1 MNTEGRVRAERRLA
15 AILAADVAGYSR
27 LIGADEEGTLE
38 RLKAIRSE
46 LIDPKIAEH
55 HGRLVKTTGDGLLV
69 EFSSVVDALRCA
81 TEIQREMVERNSGV
95 VVSERIDFR
104 IGVHQGD
111 IVVED
116 GDIFGDGVNVA
127 ARLEALAEPGGI
139 CVSARV
145 QEDVAGRLD
154 LTFDDLGEQSVKNIV
169 RPIRTYA
176 LSADAVAALPRAE
189 EPAAPRPTPPMG
201 PRYSR
206 RWLTASHARRVLI
219 IALGGGKQHDNCA
232 NEAALFA
239 PMDCRPRCGRHP
251 DRRWWSVV
259 VVAFGGEGGG
269 SGVVGWSGRRRLGAG
284 SAPRLSMV
292 VLPFANLSS
301 DPEQEYFAD
310 AVTGDLTTDLSRIKD
325 SFVIAHTTAV
335 TYKGKPLDVKQISRD
350 LGVHYV
356 LEGSVQRLGERIQV
370 NVQLLDGESGAHV
383 WADRLDTDCRD
394 LAEAQGEITGRLA
407 RMLNTELIR
416 DVGRRIEQ
424 ERGADPDARDLV
436 MRARALWMQ
445 GYSAEINKKVLDLSE
460 RALAIDRGSV
470 DARIAVG
477 RTLAAGISDSF
488 SNDVEKDQARA
499 EQLLLE
505 ALDRDPNR
513 SSAHEAMGLLRRVQG
528 RWAESQGEF
537 KKAIALDRNDPWAIR
552 QLGMTVLIQGK
563 PESAIP
569 YLENSIRLDPY
580 APNLFI
586 AYLHLGNAYL
596 FLGHTDQ
603 AIELLRKAEVANPS
617 IWYVHLAL
625 AGALGL
631 RGDVDEAR
639 REIAEVLK
647 LKPDANSF
655 ARLRAIGATSG
666 FGSPQFG
673 VLSEKTVNASVC
685 AAPVSRRNDP
695 AGPSPPNTSLIEPVG

>member
-1 MNTEGRVRAERRLA
+1 MDALVPSDIFLFDDFRLDRRGLFRREGPNKFVPVKIGSRAL
-15 AILAADVAGYSR
+15 DVLR
-27 LIGADEEGTLE
+27 M
-38 RLKAIRSE
+38 
-46 LIDPKIAEH
+46 
-55 HGRLVKTTGDGLLV
+55 LV
-69 EFSSVVDALRCA
+69 ER
-81 TEIQREMVERNSGV
+81 SGEL
-95 VVSERIDFR
+95 VSKDELVAAVWS
-104 IGVHQGD
+104 G

-116 GDIFGDGVNVA
+116 SNLTVQISILRRVLDGA
-127 ARLEALAEPGGI
+127 AAGSSCI
-139 CVSARV
+139 
-145 QEDVAGRLD
+145 QTVAGRGYRFVAPVAHGPNGAD
-154 LTFDDLGEQSVKNIV
+154 SVVNIPIASERTGHRRSS
-169 RPIRTYA
+169 RPWHLWLA
-176 LSADAVAALPRAE
+176 GLAAVAA
-189 EPAAPRPTPPMG
+189 M
-201 PRYSR
+201 
-206 RWLTASHARRVLI
+206 
-219 IALGGGKQHDNCA
+219 AL
-232 NEAALFA
+232 
-239 PMDCRPRCGRHP
+239 
-251 DRRWWSVV
+251 
-259 VVAFGGEGGG
+259 VAFFGWDHRWFSE
-269 SGVVGWSGRRRLGAG
+269 SG
-284 SAPRLSMV
+284 APRLSIV
-292 VLPFANLSS
+292 VLPFADLSN
-301 DPEQEYFAD
+301 DPGQEYFAD

-350 LGVHYV
+350 LGVRYV

-370 NVQLLDGESGAHV
+370 NVQLLDGGSGSHV
-383 WADRLDTDCRD
+383 WADRFDTDRRD
-394 LAEAQGEITGRLA
+394 LAEAQSEITGRLA
-407 RMLNTELIR
+407 RTLNTELTR
-416 DVGRRIEQ
+416 DAGHRIE
-424 ERGADPDARDLV
+424 EEHAADPDARDLV

-477 RTLAAGISDSF
+477 RTLAAGIGDSF

-528 RWAESQGEF
+528 RWAESQAEF
-537 KKAIALDRNDPWAIR
+537 ERAIALDRNDPWAMR

-655 ARLRAIGATSG
+655 ARLRAIGATTG
-666 FGSPQFG
+666 IGSPQFRG
-673 VLSEKTVNASVC
+673 FREKTVNVGL
-685 AAPVSRRNDP
+685 RR
-695 AGPSPPNTSLIEPVG
+695 AGFPEE